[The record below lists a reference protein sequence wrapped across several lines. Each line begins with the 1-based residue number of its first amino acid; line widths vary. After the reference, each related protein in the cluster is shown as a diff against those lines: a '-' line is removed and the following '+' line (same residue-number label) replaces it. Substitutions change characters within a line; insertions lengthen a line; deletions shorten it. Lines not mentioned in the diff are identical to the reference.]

1 MDRGISRIAGLL
13 ALAVMASPAWAQ
25 GSIKI
30 PEPTDIALFGLAV
43 AGLIVG
49 RRSSKVPPHDDNDA

>member
-1 MDRGISRIAGLL
+1 MIRGYSLVVLL
-13 ALAVMASPAWAQ
+13 VMSTPAFAQ
-25 GSIKI
+25 GSVKI

-49 RRSSKVPPHDDNDA
+49 RRSSKVPPHDDNNGA